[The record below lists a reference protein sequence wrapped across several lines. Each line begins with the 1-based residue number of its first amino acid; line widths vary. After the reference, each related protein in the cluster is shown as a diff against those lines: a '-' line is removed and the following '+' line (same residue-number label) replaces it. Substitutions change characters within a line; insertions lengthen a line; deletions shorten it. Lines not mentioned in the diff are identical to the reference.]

1 MAAAPARPPLSTFH
15 SSLSTPDIRPALRSH
30 GYILLLGFFTSFIV
44 VLFTMPSLIKVA
56 RIKHLVDE
64 PSEDRKVHSRSVPT
78 IGGIIIFAAI
88 LFSYSLW
95 FPQASA
101 LAFKLEGY
109 KSLYLEMGAAYKDFK
124 FVIATMVLLFFIG
137 VKDDIIGFSPVKKLM
152 GHMIVG
158 YILVVMG
165 GVRISDM
172 HGIFGLYELPNE
184 ISIAFSFFTYVVLVN
199 AFNLIDGVD
208 GLAAGIGLISATAY
222 GIWLYWAGDVAMA
235 LLAFTLAGALVGF
248 LVFNYHPARIFM
260 GDSGS
265 LIIGA
270 IISILAMRV
279 IDHDISRL
287 PRWLAAV
294 PTPLFAMSVI
304 AYPIVDTFRIFA
316 VRIAKGQSPFAAD
329 RNHIHHRLM
338 ALGLGHRGVT
348 LVLYLYAITIIALS
362 LITRDILPN
371 KGLLVLGTTAFTLA
385 VLPFA
390 ISSRK
395 AP

>member
-1 MAAAPARPPLSTFH
+1 MKE
-15 SSLSTPDIRPALRSH
+15 H

-56 RIKHLVDE
+56 RMKHLVDE
-64 PSEDRKVHSRSVPT
+64 PSEERKVHSRSVPT

-95 FPQASA
+95 FPQASVI
-101 LAFKLEGY
+101 GY
-109 KSLYLEMGAAYKDFK
+109 KTEGFKALYQYMGAAYKDFK

-137 VKDDIIGFSPVKKLM
+137 VKDDIIGFSPVKKLL
-152 GHMIVG
+152 GHVIVG

-165 GVRISDM
+165 GVRISSM
-172 HGIFGLYELPNE
+172 HGIFGIYDLPNE
-184 ISIAFSFFTYVVLVN
+184 LSIAFSFFTYVVLVN

-208 GLAAGIGLISATAY
+208 GLAGGIGLIAASAY
-222 GIWLYWAGDVAMA
+222 GVWLFWAGDVAMA

-248 LVFNYHPARIFM
+248 LVFNFHPARIFM

-270 IISILAMRV
+270 IISVLAMRV

-287 PRWLAAV
+287 PRWLASV
-294 PTPLFAMSVI
+294 PTPLFAMAVI
-304 AYPIVDTFRIFA
+304 AYPIVDTFRIFI
-316 VRIAKGQSPFAAD
+316 VRMAKGKSPFSAD

-338 ALGLGHRGVT
+338 VLGLGHRGIAMA
-348 LVLYLYAITIIALS
+348 LYLYSCVMIALS
-362 LITRDILPN
+362 LLTRDILPN
-371 KGLLVLGTTAFTLA
+371 KGLLVLGTTAYVLA
-385 VLPFA
+385 MLPFVLTPRSA
-390 ISSRK
+390 R
-395 AP
+395 

>member
-1 MAAAPARPPLSTFH
+1 VKE
-15 SSLSTPDIRPALRSH
+15 H
-30 GYILLLGFFTSFIV
+30 GYILLLGFFSAFIV

-56 RIKHLVDE
+56 RMKHLVDE
-64 PSEDRKVHSRSVPT
+64 PSEARKVHSRSVPT

-95 FPQASA
+95 FPQAA
-101 LAFKLEGY
+101 VIGY
-109 KSLYLEMGAAYKDFK
+109 KAEGFKALYQDMGAAYKDFK

-137 VKDDIIGFSPVKKLM
+137 VKDDIIGFSPVKKLL
-152 GHMIVG
+152 GHVIVG

-165 GVRISDM
+165 GVRIHDM
-172 HGIFGLYELPNE
+172 HGIFGVYELPTE

-208 GLAAGIGLISATAY
+208 GLAGGIGLIAATAY
-222 GIWLYWAGDVAMA
+222 GVWLYWAGDVALA

-270 IISILAMRV
+270 IISVLAMRV

-287 PRWLAAV
+287 PRWLASV
-294 PTPLFAMSVI
+294 PTPLFAMAVI
-304 AYPIVDTFRIFA
+304 AYPIVDTFRIFI
-316 VRIAKGQSPFAAD
+316 VRMAKGRSPFSAD

-338 ALGLGHRGVT
+338 TLGLGHRGIT
-348 LVLYLYAITIIALS
+348 TALYLYALVMIALS
-362 LITRDILPN
+362 LLTRDILPN
-371 KGLLVLGTTAFTLA
+371 KGLMVLGTTAYVLA
-385 VLPFA
+385 MLPFA
-390 ISSRK
+390 ISPRDQK
-395 AP
+395 